1 MKIHTLPLG
10 MLQAN
15 CYVLHCDGSA
25 ACIVIDPGDDPRQL
39 LGWLKEH
46 ALQPEAVL
54 LTHRHFDHVGA
65 VQAVK
70 EAYSCPVYMHPGD
83 VPYPAGIPFGAD
95 HCTHTLADGQTLS
108 LAGIAVQVLHTPG
121 HSEGCVCFLV
131 DDAHLFT
138 GDTLFAD
145 ACGRVD
151 FTGSSPA
158 KMQQSLQRLASLE
171 GSLRVY
177 PGHGPATTLAR
188 EKQYNPYLSNNLK
201 GML

>member
-15 CYVLHCDGSA
+15 CYVVHREGQA
-25 ACIVIDPGDDPRQL
+25 ACLVIDPGDEPQRL
-39 LGWLKEH
+39 LAWLKEH
-46 ALQPEAVL
+46 TLLPEAVL

-70 EAYSCPVYMHPGD
+70 EAYGCPVYMHPGD

-95 HCTHTLADGQTLS
+95 HCTHTLADGQTLC
-108 LAGIAVQVLHTPG
+108 LAGLSLQVLHTPG
-121 HSEGCVCFLV
+121 HSEGCVCYLLENT
-131 DDAHLFT
+131 HLFT

-151 FTGSSPA
+151 FTGSSPV
-158 KMQQSLQRLASLE
+158 KMRASLQLLASMDEDLQV
-171 GSLRVY
+171 L
-177 PGHGPATTLAR
+177 PGHGGATTLGR
-188 EKQYNPYLSNNLK
+188 EQRYNPYLSNNLK

>member
-10 MLQAN
+10 WLQAN
-15 CYVLHCDGSA
+15 CYILHKEDAA
-25 ACIVIDPGDDPRQL
+25 ACIVIDPGDEPLRL
-39 LGWLKEH
+39 LTWLKDR
-46 ALQPEAVL
+46 ALQPQAIL

-70 EAYSCPVYMHPGD
+70 DAYACPVYLHPGD
-83 VPYPAGIPFGAD
+83 IPYAAGMPFGPD
-95 HCTHTLADGQTLS
+95 HHTHTLENGQSLS
-108 LAGIAVQVLHTPG
+108 LAGLQLQVLHTPG

-131 DDAHLFT
+131 ENTHLFT

-151 FTGSSPA
+151 FTGSSPE
-158 KMQQSLQRLASLE
+158 KMTCSLRHLASMDAHLE
-171 GSLRVY
+171 VL
-177 PGHGPATTLAR
+177 PGHGPATTLAQ
-188 EKQYNPYLSNNLK
+188 EQQYNPYLRNNLK

>member
-1 MKIHTLPLG
+1 MNIHTLPLG

-15 CYVLHCDGSA
+15 CYVVHQADSS
-25 ACIVIDPGDDPRQL
+25 ACIVIDPGDDAQSL
-39 LGWLKEH
+39 LAWLKDR

-70 EAYSCPVYMHPGD
+70 EAYACPVYMHPGD
-83 VPYPAGIPFGAD
+83 VPYPAGIPFGPD
-95 HCTHTLADGQTLS
+95 HCTHTLTHGQQLS
-108 LAGIAVQVLHTPG
+108 LAGMTLQVIHTPG
-121 HSEGCVCFLV
+121 HSEGCVCYLL
-131 DDAHLFT
+131 DSTHLFT

-158 KMQQSLQRLASLE
+158 KMRASLQLLSSLDE
-171 GSLRVY
+171 SLQVL

-188 EKQYNPYLSNNLK
+188 EKKFNPYLSNNLK